1 MKDSQSKHLWRET
14 DPTMQP
20 SGPIVIAGFM
30 AFGKT
35 TLASELADRLNCKM
49 IDLDEVIT
57 KREGRSPAE
66 IIEGHGESA
75 FRTIETIALQ
85 DVLKDGSVGVIALGG
100 GAWIS
105 DASRQLIDQ
114 YASISVWL
122 DTPFE
127 VCWERIVLSEVV
139 RPLGRSKEE
148 AQKLYERRRSVYEL
162 ADLCLEAYEGVSID
176 KLAREIEGHVVHPKV
191 T

>member
-1 MKDSQSKHLWRET
+1 
-14 DPTMQP
+14 MQP
-20 SGPIVIAGFM
+20 QGPIVIAGFM
-30 AFGKT
+30 ACGKT
-35 TLASELADRLNCKM
+35 ALASALADRLNCKM

-66 IIEGHGESA
+66 IIEADGEPA
-75 FRTIETIALQ
+75 FRTVETIALH
-85 DVLKDGSVGVIALGG
+85 DVLKDASIGVIALGG

-114 YASISVWL
+114 YATFSVWL

-127 VCWERIVLSEVV
+127 VCWERIALSEVV
-139 RPLGRSKEE
+139 RPLGRSKEDTE
-148 AQKLYERRRSVYEL
+148 KLYDCRRTVYEL
-162 ADLCLEAYEGVSID
+162 ADLRLEANEGVSID
-176 KLAREIEGHVVHPKV
+176 KLARQIEGYLMHLKV

>member
-1 MKDSQSKHLWRET
+1 
-14 DPTMQP
+14 MQP

-30 AFGKT
+30 ACGKT
-35 TLASELADRLNCKM
+35 VLASALADRLNCKM

-66 IIEGHGESA
+66 IIEGDGESA

-105 DASRQLIDQ
+105 DASRQLIGQ

-139 RPLGRSKEE
+139 RPLGRSKEK

-162 ADLCLEAYEGVSID
+162 ADLRLEAYEGVSID

>member
-1 MKDSQSKHLWRET
+1 
-14 DPTMQP
+14 MQP

-30 AFGKT
+30 ACGKT
-35 TLASELADRLNCKM
+35 VLASALADRLNCKM

-66 IIEGHGESA
+66 ILEGDGESA
-75 FRTIETIALQ
+75 FRTIETIALHE
-85 DVLKDGSVGVIALGG
+85 VLKDGSVGVIALGG

-105 DASRQLIDQ
+105 DANRQLIDQ

-127 VCWERIVLSEVV
+127 VCWERIALSEVV

-148 AQKLYERRRSVYEL
+148 AQKLYEHRRSVYEL
-162 ADLCLEAYEGVSID
+162 ADLRLEAYEGVSIE
-176 KLAREIEGHVVHPKV
+176 KLAREIEGHVVHLKV